1 MKIGTEFQTDKE
13 VDMTVSNYTIESLTK
28 QLDLV
33 IELIELV
40 QNGRKLTQAIEEDD
54 EMMMLV
60 LMQAK
65 IFEEKRNRIL
75 KDKNHG

>member
-1 MKIGTEFQTDKE
+1 
-13 VDMTVSNYTIESLTK
+13 MTVSNYTTESLTK

-54 EMMMLV
+54 EVMMLV

>member
-1 MKIGTEFQTDKE
+1 
-13 VDMTVSNYTIESLTK
+13 MTVSNYTTESLTK

>member
-1 MKIGTEFQTDKE
+1 
-13 VDMTVSNYTIESLTK
+13 MTVSNYTIESLTK